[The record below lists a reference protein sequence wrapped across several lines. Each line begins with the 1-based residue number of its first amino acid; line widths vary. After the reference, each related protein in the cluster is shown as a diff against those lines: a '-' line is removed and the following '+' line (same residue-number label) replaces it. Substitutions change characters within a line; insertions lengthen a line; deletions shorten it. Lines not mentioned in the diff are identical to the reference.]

1 VTNRGYLNIN
11 KLIKRPSSSLLRSTI
26 MAARTLFDPQPKGAV
41 RFFSD
46 AKREDAYLQAGP
58 YFLEQMRILL
68 KDGWKRNNCN
78 SEEVYPS
85 FTNSEKQYSLF
96 HHRSNQFLFDISKM
110 TKKGRLRRV
119 ILPKTFAHF
128 LDISNANTWREIF
141 ENSATFNAIKKGK
154 NRNLDL
160 CIESSPPLSNIF
172 YLLQVLAPGMLV
184 IYYEYQ
190 LRDADVKVSKLLPQA
205 GWILVNIEFMS
216 KTDGLIAAT
225 KDKKIAFHEERTAR
239 PQNNSHHSSLPGTD
253 ALPSCSLPGTDALPS
268 SSLPGTNAPPSSSST
283 FPGTNAIPTIAS
295 GSNRKTVFV
304 KEGTSAKDQ
313 KPASHKKKK
322 KQPRSNISS
331 YTNFSGYQ
339 KPDDYYT
346 NGGGYEYGMCDK
358 DCGWCG
364 NCSTSMG
371 Y

>member
-1 VTNRGYLNIN
+1 
-11 KLIKRPSSSLLRSTI
+11 
-26 MAARTLFDPQPKGAV
+26 MAARTLFDPQPKGV

-46 AKREDAYLQAGP
+46 SDADREDAYLQARP

-68 KDGWKRNNCN
+68 ELENGWKRNNCN
-78 SEEVYPS
+78 SEE
-85 FTNSEKQYSLF
+85 
-96 HHRSNQFLFDISKM
+96 FLFDISKM

-160 CIESSPPLSNIF
+160 CIDSSPPLSNIF

-205 GWILVNIEFMS
+205 GWISVNILEFMS
-216 KTDGLIAAT
+216 KADGHGLLAAAE
-225 KDKKIAFHEERTAR
+225 DQKIAFHEERTAR
-239 PQNNSHHSSLPGTD
+239 PQNNSHHSSLPGSD

-268 SSLPGTNAPPSSSST
+268 SSLPGKNAPPSSSST
-283 FPGTNAIPTIAS
+283 LPGTNAIPTIAS

-364 NCSTSMG
+364 HCSTSMG